1 MKGYGFMKDII
12 EILQQNARI
21 SDAKI
26 AEIMGITE
34 AEAEAEIKRLEAEGV
49 IKGYSVIVNDELYDK
64 FIATAKEKFAAK
76 YGHEPKVYDV
86 VIGDGARRI
95 S

>member
-34 AEAEAEIKRLEAEGV
+34 AEAEGLKLRAL
-49 IKGYSVIVNDELYDK
+49 
-64 FIATAKEKFAAK
+64 
-76 YGHEPKVYDV
+76 
-86 VIGDGARRI
+86 
-95 S
+95 